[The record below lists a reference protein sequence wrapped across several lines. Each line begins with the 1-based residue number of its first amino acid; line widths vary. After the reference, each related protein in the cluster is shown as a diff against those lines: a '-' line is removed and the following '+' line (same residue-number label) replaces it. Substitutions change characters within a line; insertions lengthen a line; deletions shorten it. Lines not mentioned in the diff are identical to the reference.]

1 MRFSAAALVLL
12 LSGGSAAAFAPGAQP
27 PAAQH
32 QHHTK
37 HHHHQSS
44 SRLHSAVEEA
54 ADVDTSASKTSDPL
68 LIRAAK
74 GQKTDRTPVW
84 MSELLIVLACW

>member
-12 LSGGSAAAFAPGAQP
+12 LSGGSAAAFAPGAQQ
-27 PAAQH
+27 QH
-32 QHHTK
+32 Q
-37 HHHHQSS
+37 HHQSS

-84 MSELLIVLACW
+84 MSELLIVLD